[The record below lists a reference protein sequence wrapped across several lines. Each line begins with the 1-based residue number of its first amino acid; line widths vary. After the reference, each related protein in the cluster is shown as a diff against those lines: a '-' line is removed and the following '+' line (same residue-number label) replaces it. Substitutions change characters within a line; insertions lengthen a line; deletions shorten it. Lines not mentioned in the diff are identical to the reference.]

1 MTRDSSFRFTRINES
16 PKERFFDVHQ
26 HSLYELVCITQGSLN
41 LTIDFQ
47 NFELKQN
54 IVYLIKPGQIHQ
66 WSKRDFPNDCIG
78 YIFHFSKD
86 FLPSYEM
93 VNKLF
98 DNNTLPIVE
107 ILPLIMTDIT
117 KLSTMIEKE
126 EDSSL
131 NAYLFGA
138 ILNYVL
144 KFKTSNANLYYKDK
158 RIYSLIELIEEH
170 FIDEKSAQ
178 FYANHFEL
186 TTKRLNELCKQYL
199 NKTLSSL
206 IIDRNVVEIK
216 RELTYSDLS
225 MKEICEKLNFTD
237 SSHFSKFF
245 KKYTSYTPLEFKQ
258 LKV

>member
-1 MTRDSSFRFTRINES
+1 MIEDSSFRFTKINEN
-16 PKERFFDVHQ
+16 PKERFFDIHQ
-26 HSLYELVCITQGSLN
+26 HSLYELVCITEGSLN

-47 NFELKQN
+47 SFELKQN
-54 IVYLIKPGQIHQ
+54 NVYLIKPGQIHQ
-66 WSKRDFPNDCIG
+66 WSKKDFPNGCIG

-93 VNKLF
+93 VNELF
-98 DNNTLPIVE
+98 DNNTLPIIE
-107 ILPLIMTDIT
+107 ILPFIMEDI
-117 KLSTMIEKE
+117 KNLSMMIEKE
-126 EDSSL
+126 ESNSL
-131 NAYLFGA
+131 KAYLFGA

-144 KFKTSNANLYYKDK
+144 KFKTSNTNLYYKDK
-158 RIYSLIELIEEH
+158 RIYRLIELIEKY

-178 FYANHFEL
+178 FYANQFEL

-206 IIDRNVVEIK
+206 IIDRNIVEIK

-225 MKEICEKLNFTD
+225 IKEISEKLKFTD

-258 LKV
+258 LKL